1 MQPRPSSNDE
11 LHPIFGGRLH
21 VVYPQP
27 LWKRRIQYRNRGYN
41 HLRHKM
47 FLIIAVD
54 LIRYP
59 YFFIVK
65 RRFDFTG
72 LVDWFQCTWAGLLG
86 RVEAASIVTDKQQ
99 KIIFRSDISVPEKE
113 LVP

>member
-1 MQPRPSSNDE
+1 
-11 LHPIFGGRLH
+11 
-21 VVYPQP
+21 
-27 LWKRRIQYRNRGYN
+27 
-41 HLRHKM
+41 M

-65 RRFDFTG
+65 RRLDFTG

-86 RVEAASIVTDKQQ
+86 RVEAGSIVTDKQQ